1 MGIPSVMRGRVRARV
16 QVMWKSLEGR
26 GRFFVSR
33 VEGDQFIFI
42 SKAEKER
49 KTPPFFPE
57 LLVQRLVEAVPLA
70 GQRRLPQRQPRQ
82 SEQHEQPAVRP
93 PPPHDLTEERP
104 ERRDRERPAEGEQYQ
119 AAQREQRRRRGLLH
133 PEAATAVP
141 PAALGPLNDALNTI
155 RTKNQLALIC
165 RQASL
170 TERYVLESILHYV
183 ARMNVETFDTLLD
196 WGLGEG
202 LHEYVC

>member
-42 SKAEKER
+42 SKAEKELLGL
-49 KTPPFFPE
+49 FFAE
-57 LLVQRLVEAVPLA
+57 LLLQRLVEAVPLA

-104 ERRDRERPAEGEQYQ
+104 ECRDRERPAEGERYQ
-119 AAQREQRRRRGLLH
+119 VARGEQRHRRGLLH
-133 PEAATAVP
+133 PEAATAIP
-141 PAALGPLNDALNTI
+141 PAALGPLNDAMNTI

-165 RQASL
+165 RRQASL

-183 ARMNVETFDTLLD
+183 ARMNVETFDTLVD

>member
-1 MGIPSVMRGRVRARV
+1 MRGRVRARV

-42 SKAEKER
+42 SKAK
-49 KTPPFFPE
+49 KNTWTSFAE
-57 LLVQRLVEAVPLA
+57 LLIQRLVEAVPLF

-119 AAQREQRRRRGLLH
+119 VAREQRRRRGLLH

-141 PAALGPLNDALNTI
+141 PAALGPLNDAMNTI

-183 ARMNVETFDTLLD
+183 ARMNVETFDTLVD